1 MNDSKKMTGT
11 AKKLLT
17 YARHKHVAERYR
29 YWSDVKRRREDDV
42 IAILKYKEC
51 FLEEKVI
58 YSIIKNFRPNDELDA
73 TLKGNTA
80 PVR

>member
-1 MNDSKKMTGT
+1 MDQTKKNTGT

-58 YSIIKNFRPNDELDA
+58 YSIIKNFQPDEELDA
-73 TLKGNTA
+73 TLKGNTKA
-80 PVR
+80 VK

>member
-1 MNDSKKMTGT
+1 MNDTKNTSGT

-29 YWSDVKRRREDDV
+29 YWTDVKRRREDDV

-58 YSIIKNFRPNDELDA
+58 YSIVKNFRPDDELDA
-73 TLKGNTA
+73 TLKGNTLA
-80 PVR
+80 VK